1 MNGKTELRFR
11 IAFGATLLAS
21 ATMAATTWNVSPEL
35 TDGMT
40 GAQQITNA
48 VIRAANGDT
57 ISLAAGTYDMT
68 GVFMKEETYKA
79 GKVDGADVHVRTH
92 VYTDKT
98 LHFVGASTD
107 HWDGQV
113 KLTGNGRFFFAT
125 QRTES
130 TFKHLTFDG
139 FQAADNWQTQLYDVS
154 KSASVGND
162 NNACAAGAVVALGGV
177 ATNCVFMNC
186 RAWTG
191 GAAAKLTTWDCRFYK
206 NVAGR
211 CGGAGF
217 NITPYGCLFE
227 ENEAKQQAGA
237 IWWPVTGCAD
247 CTFVGNTAAGDGGA
261 VLTAAGN
268 VIERC
273 TFSNNVS
280 TANNGGAVQL
290 RPQTKI
296 LSCRFEN
303 NAVEGKNCKGG
314 AVYGANSSDNQNGG
328 REACFRD
335 CVFIGNHAPY
345 GGAVYDGQQGD
356 NSPAALSGCAFSN
369 NYATVLAGALYS
381 GAATN
386 CVFFGNYAKD
396 GNGGAVAS
404 ESQSAGHDLYR
415 CTFTSNYLAKA
426 TSGSTVIYGAAVY
439 EGAVGTRVDG
449 CVFEGNY
456 SKEPNAGHIFQGKS
470 LIVNCAFTN
479 NYSRQNGLVRFA
491 TCSNTVFF
499 GNESIQNNGG
509 ILFGGTAIDCSFVGN
524 KRYDTFYKLVTG
536 GTDGAP
542 NANVQGGDARESTLV
557 RCDLDGG
564 ILYHC
569 YLQDCHIH
577 DCTNIGTYCVFYGNN
592 VATNCLI
599 SNIRRGSHN
608 VTKMR
613 GIWYNWTDTSA
624 DTWGPGRAEFVNCTF
639 ADCESN
645 PDGAYLASF
654 YTTVK
659 DSGLRSVYLANCL
672 FYNNRLR
679 SASGELADLRLHDEN
694 GLCTISYTNCVF
706 GVAPSLNANNKGTF
720 VDLGGNRVIAPEALG
735 ILKGEKA
742 AEKGV
747 ADYTLRYGSPARG
760 LGDASIWGETA
771 TDLAGNLRVRDGKVD
786 PGCYECWLDPVGVL
800 LLLR

>member
-1 MNGKTELRFR
+1 MNGKKNWRCGV
-11 IAFGATLLAS
+11 ACGAAVLTS
-21 ATMAATTWNVSPEL
+21 VATAATTWTVSPEL

-48 VIRAANGDT
+48 VIQAANGDT
-57 ISLAAGTYDMT
+57 IALAAGTYDMT
-68 GVFMKEETYKA
+68 DVFMKEETYKA
-79 GKVDGADVHVRTH
+79 GKAAGDDVHVRTH

-125 QRTES
+125 KKS
-130 TFKHLTFDG
+130 DCTFEHLTFDG
-139 FQAADNWQTQLYDVS
+139 FLAADNWQTQLYDIS

-162 NNACAAGAVVALGGV
+162 NNACAAGAIVASGGV

-191 GAAAKLTTWDCRFYK
+191 GAVARLTVWDCRFYK
-206 NVAGR
+206 NTSGR

-237 IWWPVTGCAD
+237 IWWPVSGCTD
-247 CTFVGNTAAGDGGA
+247 CTFVGNKAAGDGGA
-261 VLTAAGN
+261 VLTAADN

-290 RPQTKI
+290 RPRSKI

-303 NAVEGKNCKGG
+303 NAVESANCKGG
-314 AVYGANSSDNQNGG
+314 AVYGANSADTQNGG

-335 CVFIGNHAPY
+335 CVFIGNHASY

-356 NSPAALSGCAFSN
+356 NAPAALSGCVFSN
-369 NYATVLAGALYS
+369 NYATVLAGALCS

-386 CVFFGNYAKD
+386 CIFFGNYAKD

-404 ESQSAGHDLYR
+404 EATSARHDLYH

-439 EGAVGTRVDG
+439 EGIDGTRVDG

-456 SKEPNAGHIFQGKS
+456 SKENNAGHVFQGKS

-479 NYSRQNGLVRFA
+479 NYSKQNGLVRFA

-499 GNESIQNNGG
+499 GNESIQNSGG
-509 ILFGGTAIDCSFVGN
+509 ILYGGTAIDCSFVGN

-542 NANVQGGDARESTLV
+542 NANVQGGDARESTLI

-564 ILYHC
+564 NIYHC

-613 GIWYNWTDTSA
+613 GIWYNWTDASA

-639 ADCESN
+639 ADCETN

-672 FYNNRLR
+672 FYNNRLK
-679 SASGELADLRLHDEN
+679 SASGDLADLRLYDAN

-706 GVAPSLNANNKGTF
+706 GVAPSLGNVGKGTL
-720 VDLGGNRVIAPEALG
+720 VDLGGNRVIAPDAFG

-742 AEKGV
+742 TAKGV
-747 ADYTLRYGSPARG
+747 PDYTLRWGSPARG
-760 LGDASIWGETA
+760 LGDASIIPVGA
-771 TDLAGNLRVRDGKVD
+771 KDLAGNDRVRDGKVD
-786 PGCYECWLDPVGVL
+786 PGCYECWLDPLGMTL
-800 LLLR
+800 LIR

>member
-11 IAFGATLLAS
+11 IAFGAVSLAS
-21 ATMAATTWNVSPEL
+21 AATAATTWNVSPEL
-35 TDGMT
+35 TGGMT

-57 ISLAAGTYDMT
+57 VALAAGTYDMT
-68 GVFMKEETYKA
+68 DVFMKEETYKA
-79 GKVDGADVHVRTH
+79 GKADGADVHVRTH

-98 LHFVGASTD
+98 LHFVGASAD

-139 FQAADNWQTQLYDVS
+139 FLAADNWQTQLHNG
-154 KSASVGND
+154 SALIGND
-162 NNACAAGAVVALGGV
+162 NNLCAAGAIVALGGV

-247 CTFVGNTAAGDGGA
+247 CTFVGNTAVGDGGA

-296 LSCRFEN
+296 LACRFVN

-314 AVYGANSSDNQNGG
+314 AVYGANSSDTQNGG

-345 GGAVYDGQQGD
+345 GGAVYDGQLGA
-356 NSPAALSGCAFSN
+356 NAPAALSGCVFSN

-404 ESQSAGHDLYR
+404 EAQSAGHDLYR

-439 EGAVGTRVDG
+439 EGADGTRVDG

-509 ILFGGTAIDCSFVGN
+509 ILFGGTAIDCTFVGN
-524 KRYDTFYKLVTG
+524 KRYDTFYGLVLAA
-536 GTDGAP
+536 TDGAP
-542 NANVQGGDARESTLV
+542 NANVQGGDARESTLI

-599 SNIRRGSHN
+599 SNIRRGNHD
-608 VTKMR
+608 TLMR
-613 GIWYNWTDTSA
+613 GIWYNWTDGSA

-639 ADCESN
+639 ADCATDPGGRYAAN
-645 PDGAYLASF
+645 F
-654 YTTVK
+654 FTTVK
-659 DSGLRSVYLANCL
+659 DNGLRSVYLANCL
-672 FYNNRLR
+672 FYNNRLK
-679 SASGELADLRLHDEN
+679 SASGDLVDLRLSDAN

-706 GVAPSLNANNKGTF
+706 GVAPSLDANNKGTF
-720 VDLGGNRVIAPEALG
+720 VDLGGNRVIAPDALG

-771 TDLAGNLRVRDGKVD
+771 TDLAGKLRLRDGKVD
-786 PGCYECWLDPVGVL
+786 PGCYECWLDPVGMM